1 MINLTVV
8 IDNDE
13 AIRRLQQLQ
22 AVAKK
27 TTSSVVTD
35 SDRMDAALNRLKATL
50 AQLGA
55 GVSLTYLVRQVAQV
69 RGEFQQLEVAFETM
83 LGNKAK
89 ADALMAQLTKT
100 AAITPFGL
108 QDVAGGAKQ
117 LLAYG
122 IASEEV
128 NETLVRLGDI
138 AAGLSI
144 PLGDLVYLYGTT
156 MTQGRLFTQDLRQ
169 FMGRGI
175 PIAEELAKQFGV
187 TKDQVGALVTA
198 GKVGFPEVKKAII
211 SLTSEGGKFGGL
223 MEKQSKTITGLIS
236 NLEDAF
242 DVMFNDIGQ
251 KSEGIIAGSLQAAIK
266 LVENYQKVL
275 DVLVPIVITYG
286 SYRAALIGVAAA
298 HKIQLASVKA
308 LSLGWKGLLAIVR
321 SSTAA
326 FLTNPVVLLT
336 AAIAGLTYGIY
347 KLATAETAQEKAQRK
362 FNETMDEFKTK
373 QAELSSQAEQL
384 HSVMKDDAT
393 TAYQKEKAYR
403 QLIEAYPELL
413 DKYSKEKI
421 LLMDIVALRKEIAG
435 ITDTRDRAFAE
446 ANYKKALADYNYYN
460 EEVEVQHYGPGAR
473 KETRKRNAF
482 AAQKALEESKNWKKE
497 LDEIDRIQ
505 AESASTADKI
515 AAKQA
520 EINRLKE
527 EQKRIDDAIADAQK
541 RAEENAKSG
550 RVEIYGTGS
559 EDILQAK
566 KQANIS
572 RQKELELEIKSLG
585 EGEQEKPLTD
595 EEKKRREKVAKLTAQ
610 LEADAA
616 QARVDA
622 MEEGNAKVLAQIRLD
637 YDRREAEIVKQEN
650 ELKALQGGKLTEEQ
664 TADFETKREASVA
677 QKDRE
682 IAEATR
688 QQEAQISQARIDAMK
703 DGSDKTL
710 KQIEF
715 DYAQREALIKREED
729 ALMAAQGGMLT
740 EEQKGY
746 FSDRRT
752 ANANQRDDAQRSV
765 KFEEQQDLN
774 DYLIQFGTFQ
784 EQLRAMVDNF
794 DMQLADASNEGE
806 RMAIEA
812 EKEAA
817 LSEIEVR
824 ASDFAEKLI
833 GLSLSKLDEMSS
845 RIESELEN
853 AELAYSNLESSDSDD
868 AKALRKKIDTLRAQN
883 KVLQSQIK
891 AQQKAEDAK
900 NKSKESKYEEWAK
913 LQGVLVD
920 VGSEFRELG
929 GDIDGTVGDIISS
942 AGQIA
947 TSTASMIGSIG
958 KLADM
963 TTEAT
968 KTTAEETSKAVQQAE
983 RASVILAII
992 QAAIQII
999 QQIYN
1004 IAGLG
1009 PDYSG
1014 YEELKAKYEALNE
1027 VWDQLLEKKEKYI
1040 KMSYGEEAR
1049 NVGEEAIDIIEKQIE
1064 AYRQLGI
1071 ARLNAGSGAFTSS
1084 IGKRILKNMDQEGWN
1099 QLRSASQNLGFSYDK
1114 VREGR
1119 MEGLFSLTN
1128 EQLEKLQR
1136 DAPLFWAQLD
1146 EDVRGYLESIIEG
1159 QERIGEIQ
1167 TQVKEQL
1174 TQVSFENVYDSFIDT
1189 LMDMDASAEE
1199 FADQFSEYMMRA
1211 ILSTQIGDA
1220 YKERLE
1226 AWYNQFA
1233 ASNNDSD
1240 ITSDEIDRLRSEWDA
1255 MVQEALALRDGIAEI
1270 TGYGQTL
1277 EQQQATVGGFQ
1288 AMDQETGSELN
1299 GRFTDIQGKFS
1310 EQLGLSREA
1319 IEGIAFI
1326 SGLSLQQLHVQQDT
1340 RDILIQMAG
1349 NVAEIRTFAETLPQ
1363 ISLAVDKTNRIL
1375 DERL

>member
-50 AQLGA
+50 AKFAG

-266 LVENYQKVL
+266 LVENYQTIL
-275 DVLVPIVITYG
+275 DILTPIVITYG
-286 SYRAALIGVAAA
+286 AYRAALILNTAAQKA
-298 HKIQLASVKA
+298 NTVVLQEAILQKA
-308 LSLGWKGLLAIVR
+308 LARKQNILLTKSQAVQAAQLSLLNKGWKSLVATVK
-321 SSTAA
+321 SSTLA
-326 FLTNPVVLLT
+326 FLSNPVVLLT
-336 AAIAGLTYGIY
+336 TAIAGLTYGIY

-362 FNETMDEFKTK
+362 FNETMDEFKAK

-460 EEVEVQHYGPGAR
+460 EEVEEESYGPGGAR
-473 KETRKRNAF
+473 TKVTRKRSAS
-482 AAQKALEESKNWKKE
+482 AAQKALEEAKNWKKE

-527 EQKRIDDAIADAQK
+527 EQKRIEDAIADAQK

-550 RVEIYGTGS
+550 RIEIYGTGS

-585 EGEQEKPLTD
+585 EGEQAKPLTD

-650 ELKALQGGKLTEEQ
+650 ELTALQGGKLTEEQ
-664 TADFETKREASVA
+664 TAGFATLRRGNALKS
-677 QKDRE
+677 KTDR
-682 IAEATR
+682 
-688 QQEAQISQARIDAMK
+688 
-703 DGSDKTL
+703 L
-710 KQIEF
+710 
-715 DYAQREALIKREED
+715 D
-729 ALMAAQGGMLT
+729 ALYIPMPTIDIGAEWEA
-740 EEQKGY
+740 
-746 FSDRRT
+746 
-752 ANANQRDDAQRSV
+752 
-765 KFEEQQDLN
+765 EQQSLN

-812 EKEAA
+812 EKAA
-817 LSEIEVR
+817 AIAEIEVR
-824 ASDFAEKLI
+824 ASGFAEELI

-891 AQQKAEDAK
+891 AQEKAEDAK
-900 NKSKESKYEEWAK
+900 DKSKESKYEEWAK

-1009 PDYSG
+1009 PDYAG
-1014 YEELKAKYEALNE
+1014 YEELKAKYEALDE

-1071 ARLNAGSGAFTSS
+1071 ARLNAGSGAFSSS

-1119 MEGLFSLTN
+1119 MEGLFSLDV
-1128 EQLEKLQR
+1128 EQLEKLREQ
-1136 DAPLFWAQLD
+1136 APLFWAQLD

-1159 QERIGEIQ
+1159 QERIEEIQ

-1220 YKERLE
+1220 YKERLQT
-1226 AWYNQFA
+1226 WYDQFA
-1233 ASNNDSD
+1233 ASNNDSN

-1288 AMDQETGSELN
+1288 TMDQETGSELN

>member
-22 AVAKK
+22 AVAKQ

-55 GVSLTYLVRQVAQV
+55 GVSLTYLVRQIAQV

-266 LVENYQKVL
+266 LVENYQTIL
-275 DVLVPIVITYG
+275 DILTPIVITYG
-286 SYRAALIGVAAA
+286 AYRTALILNTAAQKA
-298 HKIQLASVKA
+298 NTVVLQEAVLQKA
-308 LSLGWKGLLAIVR
+308 LARKQNILLTKSQAVQAAQLSLLNKGWKSLVATVK
-321 SSTAA
+321 SSTLA
-326 FLTNPVVLLT
+326 FLSNPVVLLT

-362 FNETMDEFKTK
+362 FNETMDEFKKK

-435 ITDTRDRAFAE
+435 ITDTRDRTFAE

-482 AAQKALEESKNWKKE
+482 AAQKALEEAKNWKKE

-527 EQKRIDDAIADAQK
+527 EQKRIEDAIADAQK

-550 RVEIYGTGS
+550 RIEIYGTGS

-572 RQKELELEIKSLG
+572 RQKELELEIKNLG
-585 EGEQEKPLTD
+585 EGEQKKTLTD
-595 EEKKRREKVAKLTAQ
+595 EEKKRRAKVAKLTAQ

-622 MEEGNAKVLAQIRLD
+622 MEEGNAKVLAQIQLD

-650 ELKALQGGKLTEEQ
+650 ELKALQDGKLTEEQ
-664 TADFETKREASVA
+664 TAGFATLRRGNA
-677 QKDRE
+677 QKLVTDR
-682 IAEATR
+682 
-688 QQEAQISQARIDAMK
+688 
-703 DGSDKTL
+703 L
-710 KQIEF
+710 
-715 DYAQREALIKREED
+715 D
-729 ALMAAQGGMLT
+729 ALYIPMPTIDIGAEWEA
-740 EEQKGY
+740 
-746 FSDRRT
+746 
-752 ANANQRDDAQRSV
+752 
-765 KFEEQQDLN
+765 EQQSLN

-806 RMAIEA
+806 RKAIEA

-817 LSEIEVR
+817 ISEIEVR

-853 AELAYSNLESSDSDD
+853 AELAYSNLESSDGDD
-868 AKALRKKIDTLRAQN
+868 AKALRKKINTLQAKN

-900 NKSKESKYEEWAK
+900 DKSKESKYEEWAK

-958 KLADM
+958 ELANKTMD
-963 TTEAT
+963 AT
-968 KTTAEETSKAVQQAE
+968 DATAGQTSKAIQAAE
-983 RASVILAII
+983 KASVILAII

-999 QQIYN
+999 QQIYD

-1009 PDYSG
+1009 PDYAG

-1071 ARLNAGSGAFTSS
+1071 ARLNAGSGAFSSS
-1084 IGKRILKNMDQEGWN
+1084 IGKRILKNMDQEGWS

-1114 VREGR
+1114 VRAGR
-1119 MEGLFSLTN
+1119 MEGLFNLTN
-1128 EQLEKLQR
+1128 EQLEELQR

-1146 EDVRGYLESIIEG
+1146 EDVRSYLESIIEG
-1159 QERIGEIQ
+1159 QERIEEIQ
-1167 TQVKEQL
+1167 TQVKERL
-1174 TQVSFENVYDSFIDT
+1174 TQVSFENVYDSFVDT

-1233 ASNNDSD
+1233 ASNNDSN

-1288 AMDQETGSELN
+1288 TMDQETGSELN

>member
-1 MINLTVV
+1 MCQIQAIRKAMINLTVV

-22 AVAKK
+22 AVAKQ

-242 DVMFNDIGQ
+242 DVMFNDIGK

-266 LVENYQKVL
+266 LVENYQTIL
-275 DVLVPIVITYG
+275 DILTPIVITYG
-286 SYRAALIGVAAA
+286 AYRTALILNTAAQKA
-298 HKIQLASVKA
+298 NTVVLQEAKLQLALARKENILLTKSQAVQA
-308 LSLGWKGLLAIVR
+308 AQLSLLNKGWKSLVATVK
-321 SSTAA
+321 SSTLA

-482 AAQKALEESKNWKKE
+482 AAQKALEEAKNWKKE

-527 EQKRIDDAIADAQK
+527 EQKRIEDAIADAQK

-550 RVEIYGTGS
+550 RIEIYGTGS

-566 KQANIS
+566 KQANIT
-572 RQKELELEIKSLG
+572 RQKELELEIKNLG
-585 EGEQEKPLTD
+585 AGEQKKTLTD
-595 EEKKRREKVAKLTAQ
+595 EEKKRRAKVAKLTAQ

-664 TADFETKREASVA
+664 TAGFATLRRGNALKS
-677 QKDRE
+677 KTDR
-682 IAEATR
+682 
-688 QQEAQISQARIDAMK
+688 
-703 DGSDKTL
+703 L
-710 KQIEF
+710 
-715 DYAQREALIKREED
+715 D
-729 ALMAAQGGMLT
+729 ALYIPMPTIDIGAEWEA
-740 EEQKGY
+740 
-746 FSDRRT
+746 
-752 ANANQRDDAQRSV
+752 
-765 KFEEQQDLN
+765 EQQSLN

-806 RMAIEA
+806 RKAIEA

-817 LSEIEVR
+817 ISEIEVR
-824 ASDFAEKLI
+824 ASGFAEELI

-868 AKALRKKIDTLRAQN
+868 AKALRKKINTLQAQN

-891 AQQKAEDAK
+891 AQQKAEEAK
-900 NKSKESKYEEWAK
+900 DKSKKSKYEEWAK

-929 GDIDGTVGDIISS
+929 DDIDGTVGDIISS

-958 KLADM
+958 ELANKTMD
-963 TTEAT
+963 AT
-968 KTTAEETSKAVQQAE
+968 DATAQQTSKAVQAAE

-999 QQIYN
+999 QQIYD

-1009 PDYSG
+1009 PDYAG

-1071 ARLNAGSGAFTSS
+1071 ARLNAGSGAFSSS
-1084 IGKRILKNMDQEGWN
+1084 IGKRILKNMDQEGWS

-1119 MEGLFSLTN
+1119 MEGLFNLTN
-1128 EQLEKLQR
+1128 EQLEELQR

-1146 EDVRGYLESIIEG
+1146 EDVRSYLESIIEG
-1159 QERIGEIQ
+1159 QERIEEIQ
-1167 TQVKEQL
+1167 TQVKERL
-1174 TQVSFENVYDSFIDT
+1174 TQVSFENVYDSFVDT